1 MAIPRTEGLSEGS
14 RLQLTWSCPAHR
26 AGRQAASNVQSSRT
40 IRKRRRGLRE
50 GKGCTDL
57 VLLGV
62 PEWQIEVPVPPPFSL
77 PRGQP
82 WHQVALAATSLVG
95 ERASF
100 SALSPPLKLGRKC
113 HISWGGGSTPH
124 SDPSPKPRKRSDF
137 HTAKKGHRWSSP
149 RMAEFLPS
157 HPQFTLLLPPTSSP
171 SLSGFSPQ
179 LCCSPSLALKGGGRG
194 PSLTRNQQQCLRFK
208 FFPLADKY

>member
-1 MAIPRTEGLSEGS
+1 MSRAAVPSGSGGEGCGREKAA
-14 RLQLTWSCPAHR
+14 LTWC
-26 AGRQAASNVQSSRT
+26 SSGSQGG
-40 IRKRRRGLRE
+40 KLR
-50 GKGCTDL
+50 CL
-57 VLLGV
+57 F
-62 PEWQIEVPVPPPFSL
+62 PPPFSL
-77 PRGQP
+77 PQGQP

-95 ERASF
+95 EGAFF

-113 HISWGGGSTPH
+113 HISWGGEVPPP

-137 HTAKKGHRWSSP
+137 HTAKKGHRWPSP

-194 PSLTRNQQQCLRFK
+194 SGLTRNQQQCLHFR